1 MFINSLNKCDWIRRK
16 FETPGSMDLSI
27 EEKRLIL
34 ARLVRSTR
42 FESFLAKKWSSEKR
56 FGLEGCEVLIPAMK
70 AVIDSSSALGVES
83 FVIGIPHRLVLFFYY
98 FVRMSLKTAD
108 YVYIS
113 QGNYVIDCY
122 CLLVLI
128 KEMNYSQCFDQ
139 TTIISYWLL

>member
-83 FVIGIPHRLVLFFYY
+83 FVIGIPHRLVLLFYY
-98 FVRMSLKTAD
+98 FVRLSLKTAD

-113 QGNYVIDCY
+113 QGNYIISCY